1 MPNIGETTAL
11 IPQAGSST
19 KPEHLQDGG
28 SGDIDFP
35 FGTFKALATV
45 GEIDPENGHV
55 LTGYPDGHAA
65 WLVDQDTV
73 RVVYQSE
80 SYATLSASEGETYG
94 WEMDSGAVFTGSHVH
109 IIDYDRQGF
118 ADFLNND
125 EPASDIFQGAGH
137 LFNTV
142 YNVFGEIV
150 DGKNLDP
157 NDLSAKWGNQTLADG
172 TVVEFDA
179 DQLLTQGDWFFHSF
193 CGAYYEQAHKY
204 GDGIGFEDDMYLMGE
219 EWNIGELFEEAAAEA
234 GFTEENSRLSPG
246 EDFFTTTMGL
256 ASMVVDIENETAYTV
271 PVLGQSGYEKILPMN
286 SGHEDYV
293 VLVMAGYNLE
303 VEPAPLMVYVG
314 KKGVDEDGNALSED
328 ASERDSFLG
337 RNGLLY
343 GQLYGMALDD
353 DTYAELGIE
362 TVDADTFM
370 MDAYA
375 KDADA
380 PNTFSARY
388 IPTSYQW
395 DGFDTPEAA
404 ADTEV
409 FLWEKDGDTLEDGTV
424 EANEQPDGYT
434 YFNGDSKTEHPA
446 VDPDITKHRY
456 VQNLTVPSAQLG
468 IEFIDIVNEL
478 ENNDADGNG
487 LPDYLSADVT
497 RILAGVDGSLTLE
510 TGGKGL
516 GHQSDDLN
524 PDGTLTHAIHI
535 EDGEARMDQPDGLQ
549 WVKAAD
555 GDFLIVDE
563 DSGNDAGERKYVL
576 PIDGETLQLEEPGKG
591 YFLASAGGSDNPRA
605 LEEVAAIPGTF
616 TRATSSEFSG
626 TWNVTHLV
634 ETKEDGSFYTQEEIA
649 GTGAQEI
656 IGSVPL
662 AEQTFIGVVQHRGE
676 SSGII
681 AERQADQGG
690 QIFQFNINLDQQSNA
705 NSVIFIHPD
714 GTTPSHFAA
723 GRFASVGPDGRL
735 NWDKMTNAGVYLGHM
750 DDTIVGTSNG
760 GAVVHA
766 YGIKSFSGSYGLDE
780 EGNPYTS
787 LSGQEGMTIMEEA
800 IAAGKATAVINSGFI
815 AEPGTGVFLADVES
829 RRDVQEIT
837 LEIVESGVDVIMG
850 GGEIHY
856 LPIGTVGR
864 FGQEGIRE
872 DGRNLIEEAQ
882 AMGYTVVYTR
892 EDLESLS
899 GDSEKV
905 LGIFAAEDTYNDVPE
920 GKLIEDGFVDENGEL
935 ILYGQPGNEN
945 PPTVA
950 EMLETTLALDIFQ
963 NPENGMFVVLEE
975 EATDN
980 FGNNNNG
987 VGTVEA
993 VLRADAAIG
1002 VAQDYIDNINP
1013 NTLLVT
1019 AADSDGGGLEVDDV
1033 SGETTGT
1040 TRIQTPFDTRIP
1052 LDGTTGEDTEPFV
1065 TGAPDANGDT
1075 FEFGVLWSGVPDV
1088 AGSIVSKTYGLNA
1101 EKLPATVDNTGIYR
1115 LMYETLFDEALAPP
1129 DGVPDNITPPP
1140 EPTKETGNVI
1150 FIHPDGTSPSHY
1162 AAARFASEG
1171 PDGRLNWDNMT
1182 DAGVYLGHIDDRL
1195 VSTSN
1200 AGAVVHAFG
1209 VKPFAGSYGL
1219 DEDGNPITSLSG
1231 QQGQTI
1237 LEEAIAA
1244 GKPSAVINSGFIA
1257 EPGTGVFLAEAE
1269 NRRDVTGITEDI
1281 VESGVDVIMGGGE
1294 IHYLPVGTVGF
1305 FGQEGI
1311 REDGR
1316 NLIEEAQ
1323 AMGYTVLYT
1332 REDLENLSAD
1342 TEKVLGIFAAED
1354 TYNDTNEAALIEQGL
1369 VDENGALILY
1379 GQPGNENPPTV
1390 AEMLQA
1396 TLALDKFTNAEDG
1409 FMVVLEE
1416 EGSDNFPNN
1425 NNGAGAI
1432 EATLRA
1438 DAAIGV
1444 AQDFVNNVNPNTLI
1458 LTAADSDAGGLEVDD
1473 VSGDTV
1479 GTVGIQPTL
1488 AAFGEDVDGI
1498 PVPLDGTT
1506 GNDTAPFVTG
1516 KPDADGDIF
1525 EFGVGYVSTSDVAGS
1540 IVSKAYGLN
1549 SDLLT
1554 ATVDNT
1560 DMYRIMYQT
1569 LFGVAPEAPKLVGFS
1584 SLPAD
1589 TFEPGLPG
1597 GSGNSID
1604 SDNRDTPFD
1613 EQPVQ
1618 GFSGVQFAEDG
1629 NYWFLSDNGYGNK
1642 ANSDDYLLRIFKVD
1656 PNFQTSDG
1664 GTGEAEVLDFIQL
1677 SDPNDFIPFD
1687 IVQEGT
1693 AERLLTGAD
1702 FDVESIV
1709 VTEDR
1714 IWIGEEFGPYLLE
1727 FSLDGELLSAPIATP
1742 NFVEFD
1748 SLNGQT
1754 PLVIGHRGASGERP
1768 EHTLE
1773 AYELA
1778 IEQGADFIEPDL
1790 VATKDGVLIARH
1802 ENALAEVQLD
1812 ENGQIVFDT
1821 DGNPIVTSE
1830 TTNVATFE
1838 KFSDRLT
1845 VKSIDGELIG
1855 GWFSEDFTLAEIKE
1869 LRAREGIPATRPD
1882 NTQFNDQFEIPTLAE
1897 VIQLVKDVE
1906 AETGKQIGIYPETK
1920 HPTYFEEEGT
1930 LIDGTPIDI
1939 NLGAILVSTL
1949 VAEGFTDPDRI
1960 FIQSFEVAN
1969 LIELENEILPFFSNF
1984 FGSEMVDIPLVQLLG
1999 DTDDAFINDAG
2010 GGFSVPYD
2018 IVYNFSQEDFDA
2030 TAASETYGELVN
2042 LVPDFGQDVT
2052 GDDIPDTTYQDLA
2065 TAEIFNYIGQA
2076 YAEGVGPWKNSF
2088 LLRESLDEPVDGN
2101 GDGVAEITSQL
2112 TGDVRPYIEW
2122 AHNAGMQIHPYTLR
2136 NEERFLTLN
2145 PDGTPQTPE
2154 QEIEQLIN
2162 LGVDGFF
2169 TDFPETGA
2177 VVRDQLAATEVRSP
2191 DNPAVLDGDAEGNL
2205 SRSRGYEGLGYTP
2218 DRMTLYPLLEGS
2230 VAGDP
2235 DNALRIYEFD
2245 VASASFADELAGYYE
2260 LDDPSH
2266 AIGDM
2271 TPINDNE
2278 FIVIE
2283 RDGGQGETALFKKL
2297 FKVDLSQIDENGF
2310 VEKTELVD
2318 LLNIADP
2325 DDLNNDG
2332 SLSFEFPFVTIE
2344 DVLVLDETTLL
2355 VANDNNYPFSIGRG
2369 PDIDNNEII
2378 QIELNEPLNLDSRL
2392 GIRPEVGLSVDQT
2405 TVSEDTDTYTL
2416 TFTLDKAAPTGG
2428 LRVVWSEV
2436 DSDNELGDIEFPPTL
2451 TNAANLEQLTPEGDE
2466 LARSAI
2472 TIDEGATSATVTF
2485 TTVADMVTEGEET
2498 NTYTLIDEVGYGLAD
2513 ASSVSVTI
2521 EDTSVEPPV
2530 VSRMVMG
2537 TPGDDVFDTEDPGDT
2552 GFIGDNQILF
2562 AGSGDDYV
2570 DVTSSSGGPRSR
2582 LDLGSGDDI
2591 LFAGSDNRILAGVG
2605 DDILFIGYAE
2615 GNNTVT
2621 GGSGM
2626 DQFWIVTDQEV
2637 LPTNAN
2643 TITDFTIGEDVIGF
2657 GFGITGLSFEN
2668 LMLTQNGVDTTINAL
2683 GKDLAIL
2690 RSIQSSDLSASDFV
2704 FA

>member
-11 IPQAGSST
+11 IPQAGTST
-19 KPEHLQDGG
+19 EPDQLLDGG

-35 FGTFKALATV
+35 HGDFKALGTV
-45 GEIDPENGHV
+45 GEIDPDTGEA

-65 WLVDQDTV
+65 WLVDEDTV

-94 WEMDSGAVFTGSHVH
+94 WVMDSGAVFTGSHVH
-109 IIDYDRQGF
+109 TIDYEREGF

-125 EPASDIFQGAGH
+125 QPASEIFEGSGK
-137 LFNTV
+137 LFSTV
-142 YNVFGEIV
+142 YNVFGEEV
-150 DGKNLDP
+150 TGKNFDAT
-157 NDLSAKWGNQTLADG
+157 DLGAKWGNQTLADG
-172 TVVEFDA
+172 TVIEFDA

-193 CGAYYEQAHKY
+193 CGAYYEQANKY
-204 GDGIGFEDDMYLMGE
+204 GDGIGFEDDMYLMAE
-219 EWNIGELFEEAAAEA
+219 EWNIGQLFEEAAAA
-234 GFTEENSRLSPG
+234 VGITEENSRLSPG
-246 EDFFTTTMGL
+246 ADFFTTTMGL

-271 PVLGQSGYEKILPMN
+271 PVLGQAGYEKILPMN

-303 VEPAPLMVYVG
+303 IEPAPLTVYVG
-314 KKGVDEDGNALSED
+314 KKGVDAEGEELAPD
-328 ASERDSFLG
+328 ANERDSFLG

-353 DTYAELGIE
+353 DTYADLGIDV
-362 TVDADTFM
+362 VDADTKM
-370 MDAYA
+370 MDNYA

-380 PNTFSARY
+380 PNNFSAKY

-404 ADTEV
+404 ADTEM
-409 FLWEKDGDTLEDGTV
+409 FLWEQDGDTLEDGTV

-446 VDPDITKHRY
+446 VDPDINKHRY

-468 IEFIDIVNEL
+468 IEFTDIVNEL
-478 ENNDADGNG
+478 ENNDADNNG

-576 PIDGETLQLEEPGKG
+576 PIDGETLELVEEGRG
-591 YFLASAGGSDNPRA
+591 YFLAAAGGSDNPRA
-605 LEEVAAIPGTF
+605 AEGTAAIPGTF

-634 ETKEDGSFYTQEEIA
+634 AKKEDGSFYTQEEIA
-649 GTGAQEI
+649 GTGAQQI
-656 IGSVPL
+656 IGSKPL
-662 AEQTFIGVVQHRGE
+662 DEQTFIGVVQHRGE

-690 QIFQFNINLDQQSNA
+690 QIFQFNIDLDEQSNSSS

-723 GRFASVGPDGRL
+723 GRFSSVGPDGRL

-750 DDTIVGTSNG
+750 DDSIVGTSNG

-766 YGIKSFSGSYGLDE
+766 YGIKSHRGSYGLDE

-856 LPIGTVGR
+856 LPIGTEGR
-864 FGQEGIRE
+864 FGEQGIRE
-872 DGRNLIEEAQ
+872 DGRNLIEEAE

-892 EDLESLS
+892 EELENITS
-899 GDSEKV
+899 DTQKV
-905 LGIFAAEDTYNDVPE
+905 LGIFAAEDTYNDTNE
-920 GKLIEDGFVDENGEL
+920 EALKEQDFVDEDGNL

-950 EMLETTLALDIFQ
+950 EMLQATLDLDRFS

-980 FGNNNNG
+980 FGNNNNA
-987 VGTVEA
+987 VGTIEA

-1002 VAQDYIDNINP
+1002 VAQDYVDNINP
-1013 NTLLVT
+1013 NTLIIT
-1019 AADSDGGGLEVDDV
+1019 AADSDGGGLEVDDR
-1033 SGETTGT
+1033 SGDTVGT
-1040 TRIQTPFDTRIP
+1040 TRVQPPFDTRVP
-1052 LDGTTGEDTEPFV
+1052 YDGTTGNDTAPFA
-1065 TGAPDANGDT
+1065 TGAPDANGDN
-1075 FEFGVLWSGVPDV
+1075 FEFGVLWSGRPDV

-1101 EKLPATVDNTGIYR
+1101 EKLPATIDNTGIYR
-1115 LMYETLFDEALAPP
+1115 LMYETLFDEALDAPE
-1129 DGVPDNITPPP
+1129 GVPDDFNDITPAP
-1140 EPTKETGNVI
+1140 EPTQDTGNVI

-1162 AAARFASEG
+1162 AAARFASVG
-1171 PDGRLNWDNMT
+1171 PDGRLNWDQMT
-1182 DAGVYLGHIDDRL
+1182 DAGVYLGHMDDRL
-1195 VSTSN
+1195 VATSN
-1200 AGAVVHAFG
+1200 GGAVVHAYG
-1209 VKPFAGSYGL
+1209 IKSYSGSYGL
-1219 DEDGNPITSLSG
+1219 DEEGNPYTALSG
-1231 QQGQTI
+1231 QKGMTI
-1237 LEEAIAA
+1237 MEEAIAA
-1244 GKPSAVINSGFIA
+1244 GKPTAVINSGFIA
-1257 EPGTGVFLAEAE
+1257 EPGTGVFLADVES
-1269 NRRDVTGITEDI
+1269 RRDVQEITLKI

-1294 IHYLPVGTVGF
+1294 IHYLPVGTEGR
-1305 FGQEGI
+1305 FGEQGI

-1316 NLIEEAQ
+1316 NLIEEAE
-1323 AMGYTVLYT
+1323 AMGYTVVYT
-1332 REDLENLSAD
+1332 REDLEALSAD
-1342 TEKVLGIFAAED
+1342 TAKVLGIFAAED
-1354 TYNDTNEAALIEQGL
+1354 TYNDTNEEALKEQGF
-1369 VDENGALILY
+1369 VDANGDLILY
-1379 GQPGNENPPTV
+1379 GQLGNENPPTV
-1390 AEMLQA
+1390 AEMLQT
-1396 TLALDKFTNAEDG
+1396 TLALDKFANAENG
-1409 FMVVLEE
+1409 FMIALEE

-1425 NNGAGAI
+1425 NNGPGAV

-1444 AQDFVNNVNPNTLI
+1444 ALDFVNNVNPNTLV

-1473 VSGDTV
+1473 TFDDETV
-1479 GTVGIQPTL
+1479 GTVGVQAPSGIEVPR
-1488 AAFGEDVDGI
+1488 DG
-1498 PVPLDGTT
+1498 VR
-1506 GNDTAPFVTG
+1506 GNDTAPFETG
-1516 KPDADGDIF
+1516 APDADGDIF
-1525 EFGVGYVSTSDVAGS
+1525 NFGIAYASTTDVAGS

-1549 SDLLT
+1549 SDLLA

-1560 DMYRIMYQT
+1560 DMYRIMYET
-1569 LFGVAPEAPKLVGFS
+1569 LFGFAPETPKLVGFS

-1597 GSGNSID
+1597 GSGNSIS
-1604 SDNRDTPFD
+1604 SDNRDTPFA

-1618 GFSGVQFAEDG
+1618 GFSGVQFAGDG
-1629 NYWFLSDNGYGNK
+1629 NYWFLSDNGYGSK
-1642 ANSDDYLLRIFKVD
+1642 ADSDDYLLRIFKVD
-1656 PNFQTSDG
+1656 PNFQTAEG
-1664 GTGEAEVLDFIQL
+1664 GTGAAEVLDFIQL

-1709 VTEDR
+1709 VTDDR

-1812 ENGQIVFDT
+1812 DNGNIVLD
-1821 DGNPIVTSE
+1821 DSDNPIITSE
-1830 TTNVATFE
+1830 TTNVATFD

-1845 VKSIDGELIG
+1845 VKSIDGSLIG

-1869 LRAREGIPATRPD
+1869 LRARERIPGTRPD
-1882 NTQFNDQFEIPTLAE
+1882 NVQFNDQFEIPTLAE

-1906 AETGKQIGIYPETK
+1906 AQTGQKIGIYPETK
-1920 HPTYFEEEGT
+1920 HPTYFQEEGT

-1939 NLGAILVSTL
+1939 NLGATLTATL

-1969 LIELENEILPFFSNF
+1969 LIELENEILPLFSNF
-1984 FGSEMVDIPLVQLLG
+1984 FGAEIADIPLVQLFG
-1999 DTDDAFINDAG
+1999 DTDDAFINEAG

-2018 IVYNFSQEDFDA
+2018 IVYNFGQAGFDA
-2030 TAASETYGELVN
+2030 TAASDTYGDLVN
-2042 LVPDFGQDVT
+2042 LVADFGQDVT
-2052 GDDIPDTTYQDLA
+2052 GDGIADTTYKDLA
-2065 TAEIFNYIGQA
+2065 TVEIFEYIGET

-2088 LLRESLDEPVDGN
+2088 LLREPIDTPVDGD
-2101 GDGVAEITSQL
+2101 GDGNAQITSQL
-2112 TGDVRPYIEW
+2112 TGEVRPYVEW
-2122 AHNAGMQIHPYTLR
+2122 AHNAGMQIHPYTHR
-2136 NEERFLTLN
+2136 NDERFLTLN
-2145 PDGTPQTPE
+2145 PDGTPQTPAE
-2154 QEIEQLIN
+2154 EIEQLIE

-2177 VVRDQLAATEVRSP
+2177 MVRDQLAATEVLSP
-2191 DNPAVLDGDAEGNL
+2191 DNPAVLDGDAEANL
-2205 SRSRGYEGLGYTP
+2205 SRSRGYEGLGYSP

-2230 VAGDP
+2230 VVGDP

-2245 VASASFADELAGYYE
+2245 VESGSFADQLAGYYE
-2260 LDDPSH
+2260 LDDPGH

-2278 FIVIE
+2278 FIIIE
-2283 RDGGQGETALFKKL
+2283 RDGKQGQEATFKKL
-2297 FKVDLSQIDENGF
+2297 FKVDLSQVDDYGF

-2344 DVLVLDETTLL
+2344 DVLVLDEQTLL
-2355 VANDNNYPFSIGRG
+2355 VANDNNYPFSMGREG
-2369 PDIDNNEII
+2369 DIDNNEII
-2378 QIELNEPLNLDSRL
+2378 KIQLNEPLAVDPRVGMIS
-2392 GIRPEVGLSVDQT
+2392 EVGLSADKT
-2405 TVSEDTDTYTL
+2405 MVSENGETYTL
-2416 TFTLDKAAPTGG
+2416 TFTLDEAAPEGG
-2428 LRVVWSEV
+2428 LDVTVKV
-2436 DSDNELGDIEFPPTL
+2436 DSTADFDDVESPFTL
-2451 TNAANLEQLTPEGDE
+2451 TNISDLEVLPGVGDE
-2466 LARSAI
+2466 FARGVV
-2472 TIDEGATSATVTF
+2472 TIEEGATSASVTF
-2485 TTVADMVTEGEET
+2485 TTVADMTTEGDET
-2498 NTYTLIDEVGYGLAD
+2498 ATFTLIDDIGYALTD
-2513 ASSVSVTI
+2513 DSSVTVTI
-2521 EDTSVEPPV
+2521 EDSSMAPSPQVPKVVIGTS
-2530 VSRMVMG
+2530 
-2537 TPGDDVFDTEDPGDT
+2537 GDDDFDTARPGDT

-2562 AGSGDDYV
+2562 AGSGNDFV
-2570 DVTSSSGGPRSR
+2570 DVSSAPGGPRSR

-2591 LFAGSDNRILAGVG
+2591 IFAGSNNSIFAGADDDTLFLGSGEGDNI
-2605 DDILFIGYAE
+2605 
-2615 GNNTVT
+2615 VT

-2626 DQFWIVTDQEV
+2626 DQFWIVTDKDM

-2657 GFGITGLSFEN
+2657 GFGITDLTFED
-2668 LMLTQNGVDTTINAL
+2668 LTLTQNGADTTINGL
-2683 GKDLAIL
+2683 GQDLAIL
-2690 RSIQSSDLSASDFV
+2690 QGIQATDLSATDFV
-2704 FA
+2704 IV